1 MAVFGYARISR
12 KQQSIERQIR
22 NIQDYDRDAII
33 FEEAYT
39 GTKMNRP
46 QWNKL
51 YRQVR
56 SGDTLVFDSVSRMS
70 RNAEEGYATY
80 EDLASRGVNLVFLKE
95 PQINTETYNKVQQAV
110 PLTGTNLDLILD
122 GINKY
127 MAVLKKEQIRLAF
140 DQAQKEVDDLHQRT
154 REGLQTA
161 RINGKQ
167 IGREK
172 KSTFTTKKSIE
183 AKKVIRKHN
192 KRFGGS
198 LNDTECIQLLKITR
212 NTYYKY
218 KGELL
223 LEMETE

>member
-154 REGLQTA
+154 KEGLQTA

-167 IGREK
+167 IGRKEGD
-172 KSTFTTKKSIE
+172 TFITKKSIE
-183 AKKVIRKHN
+183 AKKAIHKHH
-192 KRFGGS
+192 KLFGGS

-218 KGELL
+218 KRELL